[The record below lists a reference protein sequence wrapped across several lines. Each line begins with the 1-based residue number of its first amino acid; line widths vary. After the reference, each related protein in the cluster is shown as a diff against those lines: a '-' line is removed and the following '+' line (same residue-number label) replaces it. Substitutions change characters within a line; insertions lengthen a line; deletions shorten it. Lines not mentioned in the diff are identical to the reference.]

1 MEQEEIDRER
11 ISSAHRDSIIA
22 SVEHDEQSASV
33 GNDRNLRE
41 AYQERGR
48 QLDENEASLK
58 EQYGASGCEEQTG
71 MSADAFR
78 HQTISDYTHEKM
90 AAQEQDA
97 QNAQSYWGENQGVTA
112 EGNSQEASDQ
122 YWNSQCSAENGN
134 TVVEDGNQASAS
146 SENTASS
153 DMSAS
158 ADNSVSNENSI

>member
-1 MEQEEIDRER
+1 MAADDLER
-11 ISSAHRDSIIA
+11 RLIANAYRSSIIEN
-22 SVEHDEQSASV
+22 VKHDEASIRV
-33 GNDRNLRE
+33 NTREGAE
-41 AYQERGR
+41 AYQNEVKA
-48 QLDENEASLK
+48 LDEEEAMLK
-58 EQYGASGCEEQTG
+58 GQYVSEGCEEQTG
-71 MSADAFR
+71 MSVDAFR
-78 HQTISDYTHEKM
+78 HQTISDYTHEQM

-112 EGNSQEASDQ
+112 KGNSQEASDQ
-122 YWNSQCSAENGN
+122 YWNSQCSTENGN